1 MKRPCF
7 LTLKYY
13 QPTPSLGGGG
23 ERGGGQ
29 IKKPANALHP
39 QPLSLLWGGALH
51 CACPCAPRPQPPA
64 YTKIYPPTTCLGGGP
79 GGGQMRKASHAPRPT
94 HPHLLWGGGPG
105 VAGGGHRRS
114 ASAPARTGHASRE
127 RPLLHVWGYL
137 AHKAEHPVMAT
148 LYLKLCLYG
157 GYCKART
164 LAVPGGFLGSYK

>member
-94 HPHLLWGGGPG
+94 HPHLLWGGGS
-105 VAGGGHRRS
+105 GGGRGGAQAQRLCTSTHGTRFTRETFITCMGLPRS
-114 ASAPARTGHASRE
+114 QGGASRNGHTLPQALLVRGILQSKDTR
-127 RPLLHVWGYL
+127 RPWGVSGVL
-137 AHKAEHPVMAT
+137 
-148 LYLKLCLYG
+148 
-157 GYCKART
+157 
-164 LAVPGGFLGSYK
+164 